1 MLYCINP
8 DCTERENPDNR
19 TQCQGCGTNLKINDD
34 RYRLIKPLRKLGQPG
49 YNTEVFEAINCGEHR
64 VILKVLI
71 TDTGKLVELFERERE
86 TLEQLQ
92 HQSGIPR
99 ICGSFAFRG
108 RSCDHFSELP
118 CLVMEKIEGQNL
130 EQWLDLHGSISQYTA
145 LNWLQQLT
153 KILQLLHS
161 KNFLHR
167 DIKPSNIMI
176 RPSGE
181 LVLIDFG
188 TVREIERSSFEAPTR
203 ISSEPYTPEE
213 QLDGEPLPQS
223 DFFALG
229 RTFAHL
235 LTGEEFEQLNNDSPQ
250 AHLIWRDKVPKV
262 SKPVTDFIDRL
273 MAQSPK
279 DRPQTAKE
287 IIESI
292 ETLQTQLEGQTLEY
306 FLKRNGLIS
315 QECAINWLE
324 QLTKI
329 IEIRYQQKI
338 FTGDIRPANIIL
350 MPTDKPYGKLKL
362 IDFELENISEKD
374 CSKVSHLPEY
384 AHPELE
390 QDSTANFFALGRTL
404 VHLLTNESPG
414 KLETNP
420 TGRLIW
426 RNQVDWVSEQFANL
440 IDALIEPS
448 PQRRLHNPNVILNRL
463 KYLKKS

>member
-8 DCTERENPDNR
+8 DCTERENPEDR

-34 RYRLIKPLRKLGQPG
+34 RYRLVKPLRKLGQPG

-71 TDTGKLVELFERERE
+71 TDTDKLVELFERERE

-108 RSCDHFSELP
+108 RSCDHFRELP

-145 LNWLQQLT
+145 LDWLQQLT

-188 TVREIERSSFEAPTR
+188 TVREIETSISGNPTR
-203 ISSEPYTPEE
+203 VWSGPYTPNE
-213 QLDGEPLPQS
+213 QLEGNPLPQS

-229 RTFAHL
+229 RTFVHL
-235 LTGEEFEQLNNDSPQ
+235 ITGKKFEQLNNDSPQ
-250 AHLIWRDKVPKV
+250 AHLIWRDKVSKV

-273 MAQSPK
+273 MAQSPE
-279 DRPQTAKE
+279 DRPQTAE
-287 IIESI
+287 DIIQSL
-292 ETLQTQLEGQTLEY
+292 ETLQTLLKGQTLEQY
-306 FLKRNGLIS
+306 LERNGAIS

-324 QLTKI
+324 QLTQI
-329 IEIRYQQKI
+329 IENRHQEEI
-338 FTGDIRPANIIL
+338 FAGDIRPANIIL
-350 MPTDKPYGKLKL
+350 MPTDRPYGQLEFIDLK
-362 IDFELENISEKD
+362 FENTSEED
-374 CSKVSHLPEY
+374 RSQVSHLPEY
-384 AHPELE
+384 APPEPNS
-390 QDSTANFFALGRTL
+390 DSTTNFFALGRTL
-404 VHLLTNESPG
+404 VYLLTNRSPRE
-414 KLETNP
+414 LETNP
-420 TGRLIW
+420 TGLLIW

-448 PQRRLHNPNVILNRL
+448 PQHRLHNPTVILNRL
-463 KYLKKS
+463 QYLN